1 MLSINS
7 TGLTKT
13 AVYLDYLDSSPSK
26 LKQPFLLGNCHSK
39 IKGTGRYNGISERG
53 QVLT

>member
-13 AVYLDYLDSSPSK
+13 VVYLNCLDSSLSK
-26 LKQPFLLGNCHSK
+26 LKQLFLLGNCHSK
-39 IKGTGRYNGISERG
+39 IKGTSRYNGISKRG
-53 QVLT
+53 RVLT

>member
-7 TGLTKT
+7 TGLTKIV
-13 AVYLDYLDSSPSK
+13 VYLNCLDSSLSK
-26 LKQPFLLGNCHSK
+26 LKQPFLLGDCYSK
-39 IKGTGRYNGISERG
+39 IKGTSRYNSISKQG